1 MKKKNVIIIGSGLG
15 GLTCGLMLAR
25 AGHDVTILE
34 QQERPGGCLQCFT
47 RRGVKFETGMHFIGS
62 AEPNQL
68 LGLVLRYL
76 GVYDSLKLQ
85 PLDES
90 AHDIVIVDDEEF
102 RFPKGY
108 DALTDTLSA
117 RFPAEHDNIRRFLAL
132 VKDVANASAMH
143 RLSVE
148 DSDFVLTTR
157 YQMESINAVIDRYI
171 DDPLL
176 KRVLVGNLPL
186 YAGIKDKTP
195 FSTYAFITDFYL
207 KSAFRFTDGSETL
220 SNELIKHFLNYGGK
234 LLTSQKVTRIEC
246 DATHAVAAVT
256 ADGTR
261 YEADCFISTA
271 HPARTIEW
279 LTDTRLLRP
288 AYRQRIKGLPDS
300 LGAFSLYIKFK
311 PGKVPYLRSNLYEYP
326 GGDPW
331 ICDSYTPDNWPLG
344 YLYMH
349 FSRDERDD
357 TAKTGVIL
365 SYMHY
370 DDVKQ
375 WEDTSPMKRGAEYE
389 EFKRRH
395 AERLIDVI
403 EQRHPG
409 FRDSIECYY
418 TSTPL
423 TYRDYTGVEGGG
435 MYGIAK
441 DINLGAAGRVT
452 HVTRIPNLYLSG
464 QNINSHG
471 ILGVIVGAVITCS
484 EFIPINE
491 IFESIKSF
499 YRPQACT
506 DGPIAVSL

>member
-1 MKKKNVIIIGSGLG
+1 MSKIIIIGSGLG

-25 AGHDVTILE
+25 EGFDVTILE
-34 QQERPGGCLQCFT
+34 QQHRPGGCLQCFS
-47 RRGVKFETGMHFIGS
+47 RAGVKFETGMHFIGS

-68 LGLVLRYL
+68 LGLVMQYL
-76 GVYDSLKLQ
+76 EVYDKIKLQ
-85 PLDES
+85 PLDNE
-90 AHDIVIVDDEEF
+90 AYDVVVIGDEEF
-102 RFPKGY
+102 SYPKGY
-108 DALTDTLSA
+108 DALINYLSQ
-117 RFPAEHDNIRRFLAL
+117 RFPAENEHIREFFKL

-143 RLSVE
+143 RLSIDE
-148 DSDFVLTTR
+148 SDFVLTTR
-157 YQMESINAVIDRYI
+157 YQMESINSVIDRYI
-171 DDPLL
+171 NDPLL

-207 KSAFRFTDGSETL
+207 KSSFRFADGSEAL
-220 SNELIKHFLNYGGK
+220 CDELIKLFRQYGGH
-234 LLTSQKVTRIEC
+234 LFTSKKVVKIEC
-246 DATHAVAAVT
+246 DEHRARTVVT
-256 ADGTR
+256 ADGARFDTD
-261 YEADCFISTA
+261 YVISTT

-279 LTDTRLLRP
+279 LRDTKLLRP
-288 AYRQRIKGLPDS
+288 AYRNRIKELPNS

-311 PGKVPYLRSNLYEYP
+311 PGAVKYLRSNIYEYP

-331 ICDSYTPDNWPLG
+331 ECDKYTAENWPLG

-349 FSRDERDD
+349 FSRDEATD

-370 DDVKQ
+370 DDVRQ
-375 WEDTSPMKRGAEYE
+375 WEGTEPMRRGPEYD
-389 EFKRRH
+389 EFKKRH
-395 AERLIDVI
+395 AERLLDVI

-409 FRDSIECYY
+409 FRDLIECYY

-452 HVTRIPNLYLSG
+452 HATRIPNLFLSG

-484 EFIPINE
+484 EFIPIDKIFNE
-491 IFESIKSF
+491 IKSF
-499 YRPQACT
+499 YHPTLAH
-506 DGPIAVSL
+506 